1 LIVALAIRS
10 VKWMRGTVVV
20 PFAEV
25 KYRWQIVFSVVGG
38 YDGPMTVH
46 TVDRIVCPACS
57 AELAVSDSFC
67 RRCGMPTSL
76 RHVRGNPLALAA
88 ARRDPLDS
96 RWVVLGLLMI
106 LGPFALPLLYKS
118 RAFRLPMK
126 AVLTVAVLTIAV
138 AAIWLT
144 LYLIGRIVEPLQELW
159 QGAFGGR

>member
-1 LIVALAIRS
+1 
-10 VKWMRGTVVV
+10 M
-20 PFAEV
+20 
-25 KYRWQIVFSVVGG
+25 FSVVCG
-38 YDGPMTVH
+38 YEDAMTVH

-57 AELAVSDSFC
+57 AELVVSDCFC
-67 RRCGMPTSL
+67 RHCGMPTSL
-76 RHVRGNPLALAA
+76 RQVSGNPQALAA

-126 AVLTVAVLTIAV
+126 LVLTVVVLTIAV

-144 LYLIGRIVEPLQELW
+144 LYLIGRIAEPLKELW
-159 QGAFGGR
+159 QGAFGTG